1 MFYENM
7 NHIFHKITE
16 KIKCTLDVFKE
27 SFIIKIVVQRPRV
40 L

>member
-1 MFYENM
+1 MVYENM